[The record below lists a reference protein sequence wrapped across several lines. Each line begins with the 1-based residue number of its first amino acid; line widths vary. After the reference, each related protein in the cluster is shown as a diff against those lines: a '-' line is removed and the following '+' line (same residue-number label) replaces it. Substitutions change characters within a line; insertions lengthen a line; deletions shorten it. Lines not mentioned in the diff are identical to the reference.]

1 LDKECPSLA
10 WQTKK
15 IEEDNYLPYVS
26 PMLAPYHAGLPKAL
40 IIGAEFDGLRIQTEV
55 LFIEIAKV

>member
-1 LDKECPSLA
+1 MSFSRLAPKE
-10 WQTKK
+10 
-15 IEEDNYLPYVS
+15 IEEDIYLPHIS

-55 LFIEIAKV
+55 YAKQLLEAG